1 MTVGSTKATVLLLGL
16 LASVACGAQTKQSP
30 EYRWTKFVQVQGQP
44 EPVPAEWVSTP
55 EGKFAHSIK
64 IPNPVPKDSGYRWT
78 MSAKEYFEHLCKK
91 EAGEFI
97 FKTVKNVDG
106 FYFARPPARP
116 TDDDLMDR
124 HKLEAPE
131 IERTFQLLEASPTE
145 RGKLYVSPPWRLFS
159 FVEEPLPARAT
170 NRPYVRLFGYRD
182 KISPMKA
189 EGVTD
194 LRSRYGMTWR
204 GIKRTKDREH
214 AIAGSE
220 WIVFDLQ
227 TGEVLAVL
235 RDYAR
240 TGKTPNA
247 PEGIWWLNAINCPN
261 SPSKHIRSRRF
272 YDFAIKVIV
281 PSTGGQK

>member
-1 MTVGSTKATVLLLGL
+1 MRIAVLLFGL
-16 LASVACGAQTKQSP
+16 LVSLVCLAQTKKP
-30 EYRWTKFVQVQGQP
+30 HEWTEFVQVDGQP

-64 IPNPVPKDSGYRWT
+64 IPNPVAKDSGYRWT
-78 MSAKEYFEHLCKK
+78 MSAKEYFDHLCKQ

-97 FKTVKNVDG
+97 FKTVQNVDG

-116 TDDDLMDR
+116 TDGDLMDR
-124 HKLEAPE
+124 RKLEAPE
-131 IERTFQLLEASPTE
+131 IERTFQLRKALPIE
-145 RGKLYVSPPWRLFS
+145 RATIFVNPPWELYS
-159 FVEEPLPARAT
+159 FIEEPSPAGGT

-189 EGVTD
+189 EGVAD
-194 LRSRYGMTWR
+194 LKSRYGMIWR

-227 TGEVLAVL
+227 TREVLAVL

-247 PEGIWWLNAINCPN
+247 PQGIWWLNAVNCPN
-261 SPSKHIRSRRF
+261 SPSKHIRSHRF

-281 PSTGGQK
+281 PSRGDLK